1 MLIVVFNLGCMT
13 VATSVATQVGVQ
25 TVGEQYL
32 ISQNKA
38 MIKCNLFNVVKGNKM
53 CRVSRTYLI
62 RRV

>member
-1 MLIVVFNLGCMT
+1 MLIMAFNLGCVT

-38 MIKCNLFNVVKGNKM
+38 MIKCNLFNVPVTM
-53 CRVSRTYLI
+53 LI
-62 RRV
+62 IN